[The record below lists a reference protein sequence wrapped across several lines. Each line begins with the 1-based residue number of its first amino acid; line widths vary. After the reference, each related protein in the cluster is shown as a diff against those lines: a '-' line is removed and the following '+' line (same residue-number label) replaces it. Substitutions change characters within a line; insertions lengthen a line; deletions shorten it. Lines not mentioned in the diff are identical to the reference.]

1 MIVLVNGR
9 PVDESAAVIRV
20 SDRGFLFGDAIFES
34 MRACDGTVFRLG
46 RHLDR
51 LERSAALVEFAG
63 LPTRAELSAEVVEV
77 LAVNR
82 LLDARLRL
90 TISRGAGR
98 PGDYIGVDGPP
109 TRVLS
114 ATPFAGLDAAI
125 VEAGVRIVISSR
137 RALPAECL
145 DPAVKSTSR
154 IISVLARREA
164 QQRGAYE
171 ALLLDADGGLT
182 EGTASNVF
190 VVEHGVVH
198 TPSADGGA
206 LPGVTRAAVI
216 EAAVDAGMTLVE
228 GPFPASRLERA
239 TELFLTNTSWEVL
252 PVVEVDGRPIGCG
265 RPGPVARDL
274 RARYRAMV
282 RRECG
287 GV

>member
-1 MIVLVNGR
+1 VIVLVNGR
-9 PVDESAAVIRV
+9 PVDESVAVIPV

-34 MRACDGTVFRLG
+34 MRAWGGRVFRLE

-51 LERSAALVEFAG
+51 LERSAVLVEFAG
-63 LPTRAELSAEVVEV
+63 LPSRAELAAEVGEV
-77 LAVNR
+77 LAANGFT
-82 LLDARLRL
+82 DARLRL
-90 TISRGAGR
+90 TISRGSGR

-114 ATPFAGLDAAI
+114 ASPFAGLDPAI
-125 VEAGVRIVISSR
+125 VEAGVRVALSSR
-137 RALPAECL
+137 RALPAACL

-190 VVEHGVVH
+190 VVENGIVH

-206 LPGVTRAAVI
+206 LPGVTRGAVI
-216 EAAVDAGMTLVE
+216 EVAAEAGLAIVE
-228 GPFPASRLERA
+228 GPLTVQRLDRASEV
-239 TELFLTNTSWEVL
+239 FLTNTSWELL
-252 PVVEVDGRPIGCG
+252 PVVDVEGRPVGSG

-274 RARYRAMV
+274 RARYRSMV

-287 GV
+287 GA